1 MLDEA
6 DFIARYDKSDS
17 MAVIGEQPEQLLH
30 KYSALTGLGDAKF
43 TNIVLAAMGGS
54 ALAAEFIKNLT
65 SGRLMVPM
73 EIVRDYHLPAYVN
86 SSSLVV
92 CYSYSGSTEET
103 IASLREAR
111 KRGAQVVVMASG
123 GALMETAKK
132 EGLPYCVLPGEIQGR
147 YGVLNG
153 VRSWAQLLEE
163 LGLAPGLVEEVE
175 AAGRWLMGEAEAWG
189 AETETDSNSAKQ
201 IASELVGH
209 SVVVYGGPTLSGLA
223 MKWKVDLNENAKNLA
238 FWNWFPE
245 MNHNEFSG
253 WAHPRD
259 HGFKVIELTSNLD
272 NEQVGKRFASTN
284 SLLSSRFA
292 PIIIQAAGKT
302 KCEQM
307 VWTFMLGSYVS
318 AYLGILNKVD
328 IGTLPLVD
336 KLKQRLS

>member
-6 DFIARYDKSDS
+6 DFIARYDKSDCL
-17 MAVIGEQPEQLLH
+17 AVIGDQPDQLLH
-30 KYSALTGLGDAKF
+30 RYSALTGLGDAKF

-65 SGRLMVPM
+65 SDRLMVPL
-73 EIVRDYHLPAYVN
+73 EIVRDYQLPAYVN
-86 SSSLVV
+86 SNSLVV
-92 CYSYSGSTEET
+92 CFSYSGSTEET
-103 IASLREAR
+103 IASLKEAR
-111 KRGAQVVVMASG
+111 ERGAQVVVMASG
-123 GALMETAKK
+123 GELLDIAKR
-132 EGLPYCVLPGEIQGR
+132 EDLPYCALPGEIQGR

-153 VRSWAQLLEE
+153 VRSWAQLLDE
-163 LGLAPGLVEEVE
+163 LGLVPGLVQEVE
-175 AAGRWLMGEAEAWG
+175 AAGKWVKGQAEAWG
-189 AETETDSNSAKQ
+189 AEMVIDNNSAKQ
-201 IASELVGH
+201 IASELLAH
-209 SVVVYGGPTLSGLA
+209 SVVVYGGPTLSALA

-238 FWNWFPE
+238 FWNWLPE

-272 NEQVGKRFASTN
+272 NGQVGKRFVATN

-292 PIIIQAAGKT
+292 PISIEAVGKT

-318 AYLGILNKVD
+318 AYLAILNQVD

-336 KLKQRLS
+336 KLKQRLT